1 MFWYLYSKFVTTN
14 WPAIT
19 FLRLLIK
26 VPDKMI
32 NAFKSKINNSVV
44 VNSVF
49 FNDFKQVFL
58 LTILKVK

>member
-1 MFWYLYSKFVTTN
+1 MFWYLCSKFVTTN

-19 FLRLLIK
+19 FLKLLIK

-49 FNDFKQVFL
+49 FNDVKQVFL